1 MLPSARSVIG
11 SSHISCDKG
20 FVSMRKTG
28 KSRRVQEAASIG
40 GDLMLAP
47 LVAMMRMPLM
57 AMDAGSSQPWGTET
71 ARAVNEK
78 TVAMAEGVFAA
89 QMSLLQS
96 ASRFWPEVFSGRT
109 PSLFNGVA
117 AERSVNAALKPASVA
132 VKANFRRLSTK
143 T

>member
-1 MLPSARSVIG
+1 
-11 SSHISCDKG
+11 
-20 FVSMRKTG
+20 MRKTG

-47 LVAMMRMPLM
+47 LVAMMRLPMM
-57 AMDAGSSQPWGTET
+57 AMDAGSSRPWGTET

-78 TVAMAEGVFAA
+78 TVAMAEGAFAA
-89 QMSLLQS
+89 QMSLLHS

-109 PSLFNGVA
+109 PSLFNGIA
-117 AERSVNAALKPASVA
+117 AERSFNAALKPASVA